1 MNTSRVRTTSI
12 VVVVLLLLAFR
23 YAPAIGALLYMKWE
37 FRNASELWVVP
48 TPLPD
53 LSIDRSPGKRFS
65 YLGYEFESPWTEV
78 KLERKFESLALV
90 HFSDGQII
98 SISDGADELKAM
110 KQASRN
116 GGTDLKNVFGD
127 QPMSSNYA
135 LRSKILYLTPRDLR
149 LFSTPREMVANSV
162 LLNLKGIW
170 TTTAKSGLYSF
181 QTDWV
186 RGFQEGSPTLNN
198 LVTIAAF
205 DAQDREV
212 MLYIGAEPR
221 AANRPSQAAINRILY
236 SLRPAASSPTK

>member
-12 VVVVLLLLAFR
+12 VAVVLLLLAVR
-23 YAPAIGALLYMKWE
+23 YAPAIGALLYTKWR
-37 FRNASELWVVP
+37 FRNASELWIVP

-78 KLERKFESLALV
+78 KLERKFESLVLV

-98 SISDGADELKAM
+98 SISDGANVLEAM
-110 KQASRN
+110 KQARRN
-116 GGTDLKNVFGD
+116 GGTDVKNVFGE
-127 QPMSSNYA
+127 QTMNSNYA

-149 LFSTPREMVANSV
+149 LFSTRREMVANSV
-162 LLNLKGIW
+162 LLTLKGIW

-186 RGFQEGSPTLNN
+186 RGFQEGSPTQDNT
-198 LVTIAAF
+198 VSISAF
-205 DAQDREV
+205 DAQDREI

-221 AANRPSQAAINRILY
+221 AANKPSQAAINRILY
-236 SLRPAASSPTK
+236 SLRPVASSPTK